1 MAIRRTFFVTQLAIL
16 VVVAWLGAGAVVP
29 TAAQSDRLQVMA
41 SFDLLA
47 DVVGNVAGDAA
58 DVEALIPLG
67 VNAHVYEPSAQDIVR
82 LNKAD
87 LVFMVGL
94 NFEERLQDVVHEAAE
109 GKVYELWSCQLIR
122 PVLAG
127 LGHEHEHEH
136 EHEAEHEHEHEAE
149 HKHEHTHGEEM
160 GTGSGLMS
168 GDLDALCADH
178 WQTVRAAFGLD
189 DLLTPGAVTYGDPAY
204 AEVLDMADPH
214 VWTDPVNVALWT
226 LMIRDMLS
234 AADPAN
240 AAVYAANAEAYVQKL
255 AVLHADLAEQ
265 FASLPAERRYLVT
278 NHESISYMAAR
289 YGLTVVGV
297 VLPGGGTSN
306 EPSVQEVLALVQTV
320 RQYNVP
326 AIFIEITV
334 SDSLAQQIATEAG
347 TRVVPLFHSLS
358 DPGGPAGTY
367 LDYMRYNA
375 AQIVEAL
382 Q

>member
-1 MAIRRTFFVTQLAIL
+1 MAICRTFFVTLLAIL
-16 VVVAWLGAGAVVP
+16 VAVVWPGAGAIAP
-29 TAAQSDRLQVMA
+29 TAAQGDRLQVMA

-58 DVEALIPLG
+58 DVETLIPLG

-82 LNKAD
+82 LSKAD

-136 EHEAEHEHEHEAE
+136 A
-149 HKHEHTHGEEM
+149 HGEEM
-160 GTGSGLMS
+160 GSGSGLMS

-178 WQTVRAAFGLD
+178 WQAVRAAFGLD
-189 DLLTPGAVTYGDPAY
+189 NLLTPGAVIYGDPAY

-226 LMIRDMLS
+226 LTIRDMLS
-234 AADPAN
+234 AADPVN

-255 AVLHADLAEQ
+255 AALHADLAEQ

-297 VLPGGGTSN
+297 VLPGGGTAN

-334 SDSLAQQIATEAG
+334 SDSLAQQIATETG
-347 TRVVPLFHSLS
+347 VRVVPLFHSLS
-358 DPGGPAGTY
+358 APSGPASTY